1 MSPRSLLG
9 AALIGFSSLAPA
21 KGMDMAFGRPAKRQQ
36 ASRVIHVVMTDDVRF
51 VPAEIRVKRGEI
63 VRFIVTND
71 GERARHLVLGTMTSL
86 KQHAEAA
93 HSAHHEPNEAQVAP
107 GQTAEIDWQFTE
119 VGEFYYGSPV
129 PAHFEGRRLG
139 RILVY

>member
-1 MSPRSLLG
+1 
-9 AALIGFSSLAPA
+9 
-21 KGMDMAFGRPAKRQQ
+21 
-36 ASRVIHVVMTDDVRF
+36 VIHVVRTDDVRF
-51 VPAEIRVKRGEI
+51 LPAEIRVKLGET
-63 VRFIVTND
+63 VRFIVTNS
-71 GERARHLVLGTMTSL
+71 GERAHDVVLGTMASL
-86 KQHAEAA
+86 KKHAAA
-93 HSAHHEPNEAQVAP
+93 MHRAHHEPNKAQVAP